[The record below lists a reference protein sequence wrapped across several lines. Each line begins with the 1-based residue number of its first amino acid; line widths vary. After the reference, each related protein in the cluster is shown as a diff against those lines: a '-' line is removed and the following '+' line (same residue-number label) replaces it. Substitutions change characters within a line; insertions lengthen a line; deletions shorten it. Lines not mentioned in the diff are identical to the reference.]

1 MAQAIHALT
10 LPQFQLPASDGS
22 TPRSVTPPPA
32 APLARYLQE
41 GTALLVRLHDGQLA
55 AMETIAAGQYSAV
68 HVDSTL
74 RPGYE
79 IHDTMLAHVASVA
92 SSGAAAAAAGR
103 GVVDGG
109 ASRSSTTALSTEAAP
124 FGGSLA
130 AALLRPLSAGGWL
143 LPDRRPPTSA
153 ASSAAT
159 SLLAQVEADANA
171 AVSRVTTVMLRAP
184 KPTTRTGRSPA

>member
-1 MAQAIHALT
+1 VAQAIHALT
-10 LPQFQLPASDGS
+10 LPQYPPQAIEGS
-22 TPRSVTPPPA
+22 AKGPITPPPG
-32 APLARYLQE
+32 APLARYLQD

-68 HVDSTL
+68 HVEPSL

-92 SSGAAAAAAGR
+92 AAGAAAAAAAGR
-103 GVVDGG
+103 RVVDGVGTSSTG
-109 ASRSSTTALSTEAAP
+109 ASAEVAP

-143 LPDRRPPTSA
+143 LPDRRPPASA
-153 ASSAAT
+153 SSSAAT
-159 SLLAQVEADANA
+159 SLLAQLEADANA
-171 AVSRVTTVMLRAP
+171 AVSRATTVTLRAP
-184 KPTTRTGRSPA
+184 KPTTRTGRSSA